1 MNKPRPLAVI
11 AGLGPGLGLALANKF
26 ISEGYDVV
34 GLARNPL
41 KPIEHLYMLPTDV
54 SDESQVKEAFE
65 TIDSRYHR
73 PPSVFIH
80 NTAELIIN
88 PFLETDA
95 KEFEQVWRSMTLSAV
110 LTTSQCIPRM
120 LNHGGGNIIFSGA
133 TAGVRAAANFSA
145 FASAKFALR
154 GLAQS
159 LSREFHPQGIHITH
173 VIIDGLIWT
182 ARSQERFSPE
192 REKCLLP
199 CDIAEVYWQ
208 ITQQPRSA
216 WSQEIDLRPDV
227 EPF

>member
-1 MNKPRPLAVI
+1 
-11 AGLGPGLGLALANKF
+11 
-26 ISEGYDVV
+26 
-34 GLARNPL
+34 
-41 KPIEHLYMLPTDV
+41 
-54 SDESQVKEAFE
+54 
-65 TIDSRYHR
+65 
-73 PPSVFIH
+73 
-80 NTAELIIN
+80 
-88 PFLETDA
+88 
-95 KEFEQVWRSMTLSAV
+95 
-110 LTTSQCIPRM
+110 
-120 LNHGGGNIIFSGA
+120 
-133 TAGVRAAANFSA
+133 VRAAANFSA

-192 REKCLLP
+192 RDKCLLP

-216 WSQEIDLRPDV
+216 WSQEIDLRPDL